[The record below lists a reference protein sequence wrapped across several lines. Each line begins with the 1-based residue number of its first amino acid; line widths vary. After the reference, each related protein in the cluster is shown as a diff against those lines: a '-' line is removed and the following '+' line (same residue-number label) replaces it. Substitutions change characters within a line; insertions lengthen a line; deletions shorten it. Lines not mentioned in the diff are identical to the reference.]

1 MTYLLLCK
9 TPDGGGGDGVA
20 RGYILVED
28 PKTLDISGW
37 EVLDN
42 ARSAV
47 TGSAGYKV
55 NIKRG
60 TKRAPVSGQ
69 HL

>member
-1 MTYLLLCK
+1 M
-9 TPDGGGGDGVA
+9 GWGDGVA

-42 ARSAV
+42 ASAV

-55 NIKRG
+55 NIREVQG
-60 TKRAPVSGQ
+60 APVSGQ